1 MRLRYTLALL
11 LIAGFFIVG
20 QNDYENEVLE
30 EQDYIE
36 RVCQGVHS
44 DYLNLQPVCL
54 PAE

>member
-1 MRLRYTLALL
+1 MRLRYPLALL

-36 RVCQGVHS
+36 RVCQGVHK
-44 DYLNLQPVCL
+44 DYLSIQPSCPPV
-54 PAE
+54 E